1 MQFKPY
7 DGPLELLESSQGG
20 DGYRVTNVTSFT
32 SERDGDKAISKILC
46 DFQKKLNGSNTMDIV
61 SSENFDLMY
70 SFVKH
75 FSQLSANIK
84 LKFTKFIVEC
94 VGFLSVEISNGGAP
108 DGGANGGGCSMHI
121 DKRYDLRFLLSHVVR
136 RGVNAETRQRMIE
149 NVRKKSKAP
158 SRKRGR

>member
-1 MQFKPY
+1 
-7 DGPLELLESSQGG
+7 
-20 DGYRVTNVTSFT
+20 
-32 SERDGDKAISKILC
+32 
-46 DFQKKLNGSNTMDIV
+46 MDIV

-108 DGGANGGGCSMHI
+108 DGGANVDVRRTSTSGI
-121 DKRYDLRFLLSHVVR
+121 DLRFLSIPCR
-136 RGVNAETRQRMIE
+136 APW
-149 NVRKKSKAP
+149 RKC
-158 SRKRGR
+158 